1 MALCSS
7 EEERDARLAASH
19 ASPMSR
25 EVDSSGVLAPVSVR
39 GPEEAG
45 SVTGRRSDAAAEGAG
60 CAGRLVLWAL
70 SSAIPE
76 SLSCQPRPSESAA
89 AVRMRAM
96 VPRPSVVMLTAR
108 MRSAWRKEPSGEGVW
123 LRAPSMRI
131 LSSLPPRDQPVAAMA
146 SQRAPTTSPK
156 AMSPLVRTGRPPTCQ
171 MTVVR
176 PPTRSEPMTR
186 SMTPATMR
194 ARTGAG
200 GRRRCAEE
208 GVCATGRAASGS
220 EPREPSPCGSSG
232 ALSAVPY
239 GLTTSVCGAPSDT
252 GEDVGGPAAVEALL
266 RASAVIVMTAT
277 SWGDVTACRR
287 DGRGSA
293 GTNGPIPAP
302 GASVPPPCS
311 GRSHLRI
318 PTAPLERTMA
328 APRS

>member
-1 MALCSS
+1 
-7 EEERDARLAASH
+7 
-19 ASPMSR
+19 MS
-25 EVDSSGVLAPVSVR
+25 
-39 GPEEAG
+39 
-45 SVTGRRSDAAAEGAG
+45 
-60 CAGRLVLWAL
+60 
-70 SSAIPE
+70 
-76 SLSCQPRPSESAA
+76 
-89 AVRMRAM
+89 AM

-123 LRAPSMRI
+123 WRAPSMRI
-131 LSSLPPRDQPVAAMA
+131 LSSLPPRDQPVAAMV

-156 AMSPLVRTGRPPTCQ
+156 AMSPLVSTGRPPTRQ
-171 MTVVR
+171 MTAVR

-186 SMTPATMR
+186 SMTPATTR

-208 GVCATGRAASGS
+208 VVCEDVRAAPGS
-220 EPREPSPCGSSG
+220 EPRESAVCAPPCGVPG
-232 ALSAVPY
+232 ALGAVPY
-239 GLTTSVCGAPSDT
+239 GLTTSVRVASSD
-252 GEDVGGPAAVEALL
+252 GREDAGGPAAVEALL

-293 GTNGPIPAP
+293 GTDGPIPAP

-318 PTAPLERTMA
+318 PTTPLERTMA